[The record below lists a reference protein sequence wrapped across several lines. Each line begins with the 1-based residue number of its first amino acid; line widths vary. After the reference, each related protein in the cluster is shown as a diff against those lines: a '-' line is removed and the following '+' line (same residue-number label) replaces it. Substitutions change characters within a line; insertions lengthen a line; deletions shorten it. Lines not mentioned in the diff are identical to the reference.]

1 VGASRGGKVLL
12 EANQSAAYDPPRPLA
27 FSSSGERLV
36 VVRLPGEMPVK
47 IRSPLLIRTA
57 ARLLTGSIRVLFR
70 TIRLEI
76 HLQTPG
82 ISPYD
87 DTDEEHFIYCIW
99 HDGILGPTFGGPQ
112 SQVAA
117 LTSRHT
123 DGTLVAE
130 VLSCVGITPIRGSSS
145 RGGARAVKQM
155 MAAADRYHIVIA
167 TDGPRGPRR
176 EVKDG
181 IVYLA
186 AQTGR
191 AIVPVVFE
199 GENCWRPV
207 GKWTDLVVPKPFSQ
221 AHLIAG
227 TPIRVPARLS
237 KDERAR
243 WRDTVQQAMDDLG
256 RCVQQLAAGQP
267 ALQPTL
273 ADSCEAR
280 AA

>member
-1 VGASRGGKVLL
+1 
-12 EANQSAAYDPPRPLA
+12 
-27 FSSSGERLV
+27 
-36 VVRLPGEMPVK
+36 MK
-47 IRSPLLIRTA
+47 IRSPLLIHTA
-57 ARLLTGSIRVLFR
+57 ARLLTGA
-70 TIRLEI
+70 IRLLFSTVRLQI

-82 ISPYD
+82 ISPYG
-87 DTDEEHFIYCIW
+87 DTGGERFIYCVW

-117 LTSRHT
+117 LTSQHT

-145 RGGARAVKQM
+145 RGGARAVRQM
-155 MAAADRYHIVIA
+155 MEAASKYHIVIA

-191 AIVPVVFE
+191 AIIPVVFD
-199 GENCWRPV
+199 GANCWRPR
-207 GKWTDLVVPKPFSQ
+207 GKWTDLVVPKPFSH
-221 AHLIAG
+221 AHMIAG
-227 TPIRVPARLS
+227 TPIRVPPRMS

-243 WRDTVQQAMDDLG
+243 WRAVVQQAMDDLDRRVG
-256 RCVQQLAAGQP
+256 QLAGGQ
-267 ALQPTL
+267 L
-273 ADSCEAR
+273 ADLGATAAPPASSPAR

>member
-1 VGASRGGKVLL
+1 MLL
-12 EANQSAAYDPPRPLA
+12 EGRTGAGYHPRPVK
-27 FSSSGERLV
+27 LV
-36 VVRLPGEMPVK
+36 AEPVPSPTGPHLHCPVK

-57 ARLLTGSIRVLFR
+57 AFLMTGSIRLLFR
-70 TIRLEI
+70 TLKFEI
-76 HLQTPG
+76 HLQAPG
-82 ISPYD
+82 ISPYE
-87 DTDEEHFIYCIW
+87 DTSGERFIYCIW

-117 LTSRHT
+117 LTSQHT
-123 DGTLVAE
+123 DGTLVAD

-155 MAAADRYHIVIA
+155 IEAACNHHIVIA

-176 EVKDG
+176 EVKEG

-199 GENCWRPV
+199 GHSCWRPR

-221 AHLIAG
+221 AHMIAG
-227 TPIRVPARLS
+227 TPLRIPTRLT
-237 KDERAR
+237 KDDRTH
-243 WRDTVQQAMDDLG
+243 WRGAVQQAMDDLS
-256 RCVQQLAAGQP
+256 RTVDRLAAGENVDVCQRP
-267 ALQPTL
+267 VVQQT
-273 ADSCEAR
+273 R

>member
-1 VGASRGGKVLL
+1 
-12 EANQSAAYDPPRPLA
+12 
-27 FSSSGERLV
+27 
-36 VVRLPGEMPVK
+36 MK

-57 ARLLTGSIRVLFR
+57 ARLLTGSIRLLFK
-70 TIRLEI
+70 TLHLEI

-82 ISPYD
+82 ISPYE
-87 DTDEEHFIYCIW
+87 DTGGERFIYCVW

-117 LTSRHT
+117 LTSQHT
-123 DGTLVAE
+123 DGTLVAQ

-155 MAAADRYHIVIA
+155 MEAASQYHIVIA

-191 AIVPVVFE
+191 AIIPVVFE
-199 GENCWRPV
+199 GANCWRPV

-221 AHLIAG
+221 AHMIAG
-227 TPIRVPARLS
+227 TPIRIPARLS
-237 KDERAR
+237 KDERSH
-243 WRDTVQQAMDDLG
+243 WRGVVQHAMDELG
-256 RCVQQLAAGQP
+256 QSVQQLAAGRPSEP
-267 ALQPTL
+267 AAQAPACTT
-273 ADSCEAR
+273 R

>member
-1 VGASRGGKVLL
+1 
-12 EANQSAAYDPPRPLA
+12 
-27 FSSSGERLV
+27 
-36 VVRLPGEMPVK
+36 VK

-57 ARLLTGSIRVLFR
+57 ARLLTGGIRLLFK
-70 TIRLEI
+70 TVRLEI
-76 HLQTPG
+76 HLQSPG
-82 ISPYD
+82 ISPYE
-87 DTDEEHFIYCIW
+87 DTGGERFIYCIW

-117 LTSRHT
+117 LTSQHT

-155 MAAADRYHIVIA
+155 MEAAERYHIVIA

-191 AIVPVVFE
+191 AIVPVVFD
-199 GENCWRPV
+199 GQKCWRPV
-207 GKWTDLVVPKPFSQ
+207 GKWTDLVVPRPFSH
-221 AHLIAG
+221 AHMLAG

-243 WRDTVQQAMDDLG
+243 WRDVVQQAMDELG
-256 RCVQQLAAGQP
+256 RSVQHLATGQP
-267 ALQPTL
+267 APL
-273 ADSCEAR
+273 AAPPEPRESSEPCGAR